1 MALPRPKLDD
11 RQFQD
16 IVDEAKKR
24 IPHYSKEWTD
34 HNVSDPGIT
43 LIELFAWMT
52 DILLYRLNQVPDLHK
67 VAFMEMLGI
76 SLQQPVP
83 ARAPVTFWLS
93 QPQQMPIV
101 IPAGTEVASTQTE
114 TQQSI
119 VFTTEADLR
128 IDPPTLNS
136 VVSRVRTR
144 GAAQAEATYR
154 DQNIRRLEAGF
165 GGFEVFSTLP
175 QVDDALIFGF
185 DNDLSHHV
193 LGFDFDFD
201 PAGGAGVD
209 PTLPPYV
216 WEASTGADSA
226 RWASCDVESDTTR
239 SMNTGGRVTVHLPA
253 MGKTDFGKGNHYWIR
268 VRIREISPREQREGM
283 QPYEKTPVLRKVKV
297 ATWGGTTWAAH
308 AQMIHNEFLGQSDG
322 TPGQHLRLQRTPV
335 LARQPGEQLIVQV
348 EGHPVELWTEVPD
361 FSESDGTSKHYTLDS
376 VTGDIRLGPAVRQP
390 DGTIRL
396 YGAIP
401 PRHANLILAGY
412 RYGGGQ
418 EGNVQAGVLN
428 TLKTAI
434 PYVARVANRHAAWG
448 GLDAESLDSA
458 MMRVPAL
465 LRSRER
471 AVTES
476 DYEFLAMQA
485 LPAAIGRVKCLQ
497 PRPAEAGRVAP
508 GQVYVL
514 VIPRIPDPEGY
525 LRPEQLELNPDD
537 VSKLTAFLD
546 ERRLLTTRLD
556 IRPPAYHW
564 VACQVQLRAA
574 PGVAPA
580 TVEAETLRRLYRY
593 LNPLTGGSDGKG
605 WPFGRP
611 VFVSDVYQCLQG
623 MPNVQFIRGV
633 RMVSVRPGGSAQ
645 GDPVESIDV
654 IAHGVVASGLHSVEL
669 V

>member
-226 RWASCDVESDTTR
+226 RWASCDVESD
-239 SMNTGGRVTVHLPA
+239 
-253 MGKTDFGKGNHYWIR
+253 
-268 VRIREISPREQREGM
+268 
-283 QPYEKTPVLRKVKV
+283 
-297 ATWGGTTWAAH
+297 
-308 AQMIHNEFLGQSDG
+308 
-322 TPGQHLRLQRTPV
+322 
-335 LARQPGEQLIVQV
+335 
-348 EGHPVELWTEVPD
+348 
-361 FSESDGTSKHYTLDS
+361 
-376 VTGDIRLGPAVRQP
+376 
-390 DGTIRL
+390 
-396 YGAIP
+396 
-401 PRHANLILAGY
+401 RH
-412 RYGGGQ
+412 
-418 EGNVQAGVLN
+418 
-428 TLKTAI
+428 
-434 PYVARVANRHAAWG
+434 
-448 GLDAESLDSA
+448 
-458 MMRVPAL
+458 
-465 LRSRER
+465 
-471 AVTES
+471 
-476 DYEFLAMQA
+476 
-485 LPAAIGRVKCLQ
+485 
-497 PRPAEAGRVAP
+497 
-508 GQVYVL
+508 
-514 VIPRIPDPEGY
+514 
-525 LRPEQLELNPDD
+525 
-537 VSKLTAFLD
+537 
-546 ERRLLTTRLD
+546 
-556 IRPPAYHW
+556 
-564 VACQVQLRAA
+564 
-574 PGVAPA
+574 
-580 TVEAETLRRLYRY
+580 
-593 LNPLTGGSDGKG
+593 
-605 WPFGRP
+605 
-611 VFVSDVYQCLQG
+611 
-623 MPNVQFIRGV
+623 
-633 RMVSVRPGGSAQ
+633 
-645 GDPVESIDV
+645 
-654 IAHGVVASGLHSVEL
+654 VV
-669 V
+669 